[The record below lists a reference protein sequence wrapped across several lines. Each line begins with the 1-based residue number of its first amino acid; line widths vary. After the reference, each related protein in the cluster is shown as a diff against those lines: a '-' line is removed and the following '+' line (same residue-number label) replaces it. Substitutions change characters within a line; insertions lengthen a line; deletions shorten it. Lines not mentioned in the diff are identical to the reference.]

1 MGKYYG
7 GVGDK
12 GKQYSQH
19 FFVIIQFLLNSN
31 FKKQIE
37 SDLSTRK
44 MNRDF
49 PGDPVTQDSY
59 AANTRGPGLILGW
72 GTRSHML
79 QLRVLM
85 MQLRP
90 GAAK

>member
-49 PGDPVTQDSY
+49 PGDPVT
-59 AANTRGPGLILGW
+59 
-72 GTRSHML
+72 
-79 QLRVLM
+79 
-85 MQLRP
+85 
-90 GAAK
+90 